1 MDPSAVGKEV
11 SHPLIPKIR
20 VKTEAKSSI
29 LQVPV
34 GSFKGTSSIA
44 VTSSTHDS
52 SGSLDIIPQSP
63 LRPFGHT
70 RSKQKIV
77 EESVKRERERER
89 ERKISQTLRE
99 QRVNLLVMMWYGP
112 YLLILFHFLLSF
124 FLWHCVFFFFFFFM
138 FYQLL
143 LLASH
148 FFCKSRRRPL

>member
-1 MDPSAVGKEV
+1 MDPFAIGKEV

-29 LQVPV
+29 LQVPM

-63 LRPFGHT
+63 LGPFGHT

-77 EESVKRERERER
+77 EESVERER

-112 YLLILFHFLLSF
+112 YLLILFHVLLSF

-148 FFCKSRRRPL
+148 FFCKSRCRPL

>member
-89 ERKISQTLRE
+89 EREKDKSDPKGAKSQSSSDD
-99 QRVNLLVMMWYGP
+99 VVWP
-112 YLLILFHFLLSF
+112 LFTYSLSLFAF
-124 FLWHCVFFFFFFFM
+124 FLSLALCIFFFFFFF
-138 FYQLL
+138 
-143 LLASH
+143 
-148 FFCKSRRRPL
+148 

>member
-1 MDPSAVGKEV
+1 M
-11 SHPLIPKIR
+11 
-20 VKTEAKSSI
+20 
-29 LQVPV
+29 

-63 LRPFGHT
+63 LGPFGHT

-77 EESVKRERERER
+77 EESVERER

-124 FLWHCVFFFFFFFM
+124 FLWHCVFFFFFFYVLSIASSRLSF
-138 FYQLL
+138 LL
-143 LLASH
+143 QVEVPSPMTGGVLVKEVVAAQPPYYH
-148 FFCKSRRRPL
+148 RRGE